1 MADHSIVAVFGSMN
15 MDLSVACERMP
26 RAGETVDGSG
36 FITNAGGKG
45 ANQAVAAARMGA
57 RTCMIGA
64 VGRDTFGD
72 ALVAGL
78 QDAGVGVEFVAR
90 RDDVETGTATII
102 RCESDNRIVLSPGA
116 NHALAGEDVAR
127 ALRRLVADELDGDAS
142 EIAPAAGSV
151 FIAQGEC
158 DLAATAEALA
168 CAHELGFYTVFNP
181 APACDLPAVFL
192 SSGTWSLLGVENRS
206 PICAEAAFRENFTN
220 EGGYHFRYR
229 FLKNIMGL
237 WMIQSIRRELNGIT
251 YVVDEKAIRKGRLHQ
266 YMRVEGLGHEVGFA
280 DLIKAADEAEAAG
293 VTASIVNVNDERF
306 LSPDSMI
313 EEICAACEESGQPV
327 PETLGELMH
336 CVYESLALCYR
347 EAVEGLSQLAGH
359 EYASINIVGGGCR
372 DGHLNRR
379 TAEVCGLPVYA
390 GPVEGTA
397 LGNLAVQMLADG
409 VFPHLKAVRAAIAES
424 FDVQKV
430 EP

>member
-1 MADHSIVAVFGSMN
+1 M
-15 MDLSVACERMP
+15 
-26 RAGETVDGSG
+26 
-36 FITNAGGKG
+36 
-45 ANQAVAAARMGA
+45 
-57 RTCMIGA
+57 
-64 VGRDTFGD
+64 
-72 ALVAGL
+72 
-78 QDAGVGVEFVAR
+78 
-90 RDDVETGTATII
+90 
-102 RCESDNRIVLSPGA
+102 
-116 NHALAGEDVAR
+116 
-127 ALRRLVADELDGDAS
+127 
-142 EIAPAAGSV
+142 
-151 FIAQGEC
+151 
-158 DLAATAEALA
+158 
-168 CAHELGFYTVFNP
+168 
-181 APACDLPAVFL
+181 
-192 SSGTWSLLGVENRS
+192 ENRS

>member
-78 QDAGVGVEFVAR
+78 QDAGVGVESVTR
-90 RDDVETGTATII
+90 LDDVETGTATII

-142 EIAPAAGSV
+142 EIAPAAGGV

-158 DLAATAEALA
+158 DLAATAGALA
-168 CAHELGFYTVFNP
+168 CAHELGFYTIFNP
-181 APACDLPAVFL
+181 APACDLPAGAWPAVDLVYPNETECQVLTGILPTDDASCVAALNALLDKGAGAAVITLGGAGSVTLGDGGEPLRMPAL
-192 SSGTWSLLGVENRS
+192 SSAVVDTTAAGDTFIGALAAARLEGLPLFECMAAGARASAVTVSRLG
-206 PICAEAAFRENFTN
+206 AQ
-220 EGGYHFRYR
+220 
-229 FLKNIMGL
+229 
-237 WMIQSIRRELNGIT
+237 QSIPTRAEVEHKFGLDGLD
-251 YVVDEKAIRKGRLHQ
+251 VDG
-266 YMRVEGLGHEVGFA
+266 
-280 DLIKAADEAEAAG
+280 EAE
-293 VTASIVNVNDERF
+293 
-306 LSPDSMI
+306 
-313 EEICAACEESGQPV
+313 
-327 PETLGELMH
+327 
-336 CVYESLALCYR
+336 
-347 EAVEGLSQLAGH
+347 
-359 EYASINIVGGGCR
+359 
-372 DGHLNRR
+372 
-379 TAEVCGLPVYA
+379 
-390 GPVEGTA
+390 
-397 LGNLAVQMLADG
+397 
-409 VFPHLKAVRAAIAES
+409 
-424 FDVQKV
+424 
-430 EP
+430 